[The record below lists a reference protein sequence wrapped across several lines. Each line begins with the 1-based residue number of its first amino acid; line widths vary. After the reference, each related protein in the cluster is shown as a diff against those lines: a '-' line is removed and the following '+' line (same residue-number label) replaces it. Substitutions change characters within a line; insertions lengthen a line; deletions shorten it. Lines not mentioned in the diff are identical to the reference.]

1 MIWGMQRPR
10 RGAVIRQN
18 RRKFVQKTVKYALL
32 LLTALTV
39 NVRASMLFI
48 PMDNSQADHLKAYG
62 VVYHMVSDGA
72 RVYWLLN
79 YRGGSFVA
87 ENGDKY
93 RVKARAA
100 GVESRS
106 IGSGDWAAIL
116 DVLETNNMEK
126 VVLEKSPKIA
136 VYTPEGKRPWD
147 DAVTLALTYA
157 EIPFD
162 KVYDREVLTGKL
174 SDYDWLHLHHEDFTG
189 QYSKFHSS
197 FSHTSWYQKQ
207 KLELETLAKELG
219 FKKVSDCKKA
229 VALAIR
235 KYVEAGGFLFAMCSA
250 PNTLEIALSA
260 LGTDVVDKEYDGDG
274 VDPDYKKKL
283 NFNMTMA
290 FENFTIITDPY
301 VTSFCNI
308 DVNQV
313 NTPRRTNAKDFALF
327 DFSAKLDPVPSML
340 NQNHVDVIPAY
351 HGLLTSFNR
360 DVIKKSVVI
369 LGETPGTN
377 MVQYIHGI
385 VGEGQFTYL
394 GGHDPEAYT
403 HAVGDKPTM
412 LELHKNSPGYRLILN
427 NVLFPAAEKKEKK
440 T

>member
-1 MIWGMQRPR
+1 M
-10 RGAVIRQN
+10 
-18 RRKFVQKTVKYALL
+18 KKTVKYALL
-32 LLTALTV
+32 LAVIITANAHAL
-39 NVRASMLFI
+39 LLI
-48 PMDNSQADHLKAYG
+48 PMDGAQTDHLKAYG
-62 VVYHMVSDGA
+62 VVYNMVSGGA

-87 ENGDKY
+87 ENADKY
-93 RVKARAA
+93 QVSARAA
-100 GVESRS
+100 GVEARGISNS
-106 IGSGDWAAIL
+106 DWAAIQ
-116 DVLETNNMEK
+116 DVIESNNMEK

-136 VYTPEGKRPWD
+136 VYTPPGKLPWD

-162 KVYDREVLTGKL
+162 KVYDREVLGGKL
-174 SDYDWLHLHHEDFTG
+174 KDYDWLHLHHEDFTG
-189 QYSKFHSS
+189 QYSKFHGS
-197 FSHTSWYQKQ
+197 FSHASWYQKQ
-207 KLELETLAKELG
+207 RLELETLANQLG

-250 PNTLEIALSA
+250 PNTLEIALAA
-260 LGTDVVDKEYDGDG
+260 LGTDIVDNVYDGDG
-274 VDPDYKKKL
+274 IDPDYKKKL
-283 NFNMTMA
+283 DFNNCMA
-290 FENFTIITDPY
+290 FENFNIVTDPY
-301 VTSFCNI
+301 ISSFCNI

-313 NTPRRTNAKDFALF
+313 NTPYRVNARDFVLF

-340 NQNHVDVIPAY
+340 NQNHTDAIGAY

-360 DVIKKSVVI
+360 KVIKKSVVI
-369 LGETPGTN
+369 LGEVPGTD
-377 MVQYIHGI
+377 MVNYIHGI
-385 VGEGQFTYL
+385 RGEGQFTYL
-394 GGHDPEAYT
+394 GGHDPEDYT